1 MVEQGRE
8 HTRRVEARTTEPVD
22 RAIRRDQRSGLE
34 VADDGVILDAWVAH
48 NTALLASERL
58 VGLRIDTRNANEIPS
73 SPRAGEA
80 AALSGVNLRLPLG
93 RNAIVVAQ

>member
-1 MVEQGRE
+1 
-8 HTRRVEARTTEPVD
+8 
-22 RAIRRDQRSGLE
+22 
-34 VADDGVILDAWVAH
+34 VILDAWVAH